1 MKAPDCMTADA
12 YVPSLMVMPFER
24 GKALI
29 EADPSLSANWILAK
43 GAETEE
49 IASSRW

>member
-12 YVPSLMVMPFER
+12 YATSLMVMPFER

-29 EADPSLSANWILAK
+29 EADPSLSAYWILAK

>member
-1 MKAPDCMTADA
+1 
-12 YVPSLMVMPFER
+12 MVMPFER

-29 EADPSLSANWILAK
+29 EADPNLSAYWILAK
-43 GAETEE
+43 GTGTEE